1 MNILAISCEGIYAAE
16 AIFDHSGSCVIKIY
30 YDCSVF
36 YVEFNDFRSSPF
48 ALNMTLVGSL

>member
-36 YVEFNDFRSSPF
+36 YMEFNDFRSSPF